1 MLFGSFS
8 NCKRKQFAGWL
19 WSPGVSEQ
27 MCVIILQ
34 HDKKNNLGMHCGHI
48 QTNQFTIATTTL
60 RGFKPALQSL
70 NIVLQTFF
78 YCTHMYTDVLM
89 SLTCTGGCNQT
100 HCKTDVLMLLIT
112 GRATKHI
119 MQMF

>member
-1 MLFGSFS
+1 
-8 NCKRKQFAGWL
+8 
-19 WSPGVSEQ
+19 
-27 MCVIILQ
+27 
-34 HDKKNNLGMHCGHI
+34 MHCGHI